1 MSGRPPQVLR
11 MSWSVVIPCIYGS
24 YHLYRAKL
32 LAKVKNQDD
41 SSKKNSDI
49 SIAACRSCK
58 KVMKCLMADHQ
69 DGKKDFKTVE
79 RLKWKRGGKM
89 RNRGILDA
97 DFTPLLPVRLSPS
110 PPSRFR
116 SVDFPTHQAPTSP
129 MTTVH
134 RLGW

>member
-79 RLKWKRGGKM
+79 RLKWEGGGEI
-89 RNRGILDA
+89 RGILA
-97 DFTPLLPVRLSPS
+97 LETPTVLPATCSSL

>member
-1 MSGRPPQVLR
+1 MSGRHPQVLR

-79 RLKWKRGGKM
+79 RLKWEEGRGKYEESWHF
-89 RNRGILDA
+89 RHRLYS
-97 DFTPLLPVRLSPS
+97 TLPVRLF
-110 PPSRFR
+110 PPLDSEVSISQRIR
-116 SVDFPTHQAPTSP
+116 HQ
-129 MTTVH
+129 H
-134 RLGW
+134 RR